1 MVIAMKEE
9 KTISLLQE
17 KLIKGMK
24 ENKTIK
30 LDFDGMLNIEEDF
43 LKELFST
50 YPKSSDFL
58 KKVRIL
64 NANAVIVHSLKMV
77 INSVDRKKK

>member
-9 KTISLLQE
+9 KTLSLLQE
-17 KLIKGMK
+17 KLLRGMK
-24 ENKTIK
+24 DSKSIT
-30 LDFDGMLNIEEDF
+30 LDFEGMMNIEEDF

-50 YPKSSDFL
+50 YPKSMDFL

-64 NANAVIVHSLKMV
+64 NANAIIVHSLKMV
-77 INSVDRKKK
+77 INSIDRKKK